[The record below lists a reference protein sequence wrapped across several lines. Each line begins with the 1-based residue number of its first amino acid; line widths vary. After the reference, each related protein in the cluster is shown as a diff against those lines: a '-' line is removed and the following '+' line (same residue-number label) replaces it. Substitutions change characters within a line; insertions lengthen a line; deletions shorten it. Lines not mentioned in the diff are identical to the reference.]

1 MAEFELAPRSP
12 LGGIR
17 QDFDGV
23 SLSEPAGLG
32 IAAIPVPQGGDA
44 ALADAA
50 RAAWGLELP
59 TVGRYSI
66 GSDGLLIIGT
76 SPDQFFAVFPCEGS
90 DAARLVA
97 TALGGAAWVA
107 EQSDA
112 WAVLD
117 VEGPR
122 VRAAL
127 ERVCRLDLHPDVF
140 AADMAQR
147 TLMEHLPVVVMRLAD
162 DRFRLMSPSS
172 SALSFLHMVE
182 MSARNIVRG
191 GDHGA

>member
-17 QDFDGV
+17 QDFGGV

-32 IAAIPVPQGGDA
+32 IAAIAVPRGGDA
-44 ALADAA
+44 ALADAV
-50 RAAWGLELP
+50 RAVWGMELP

-66 GSDGLLIIGT
+66 GTDGLRLIGM
-76 SPDQFFAVFPCEGS
+76 SPDQFFAVFPCEGP
-90 DAARLVA
+90 DAARIVA
-97 TALGGAAWVA
+97 TALGEAAWVT

-117 VEGPR
+117 LEGPG

-127 ERVCRLDLHPDVF
+127 ERVCPLDLHPDLF
-140 AADMAQR
+140 AADLAQR
-147 TLMEHLPVVVMRLAD
+147 TLMEHLSVIVMRLAE

-182 MSARNIVRG
+182 TSARNIVRG

>member
-1 MAEFELAPRSP
+1 MAEFQLAPRNP
-12 LGGIR
+12 LGGVR
-17 QDFDGV
+17 RDFDGV
-23 SLSEPAGLG
+23 SLVEATGLG
-32 IAAIPVPQGGDA
+32 IAAIAVPRGGDE

-50 RAAWGLELP
+50 SAAWGLALP
-59 TVGRYSI
+59 PVGRYAA
-66 GSDGLLIIGT
+66 GPDGLVLIGM

-90 DAARLVA
+90 AAARAVA
-97 TALGGAAWVA
+97 SVLGGATWVT

-127 ERVCRLDLHPDVF
+127 ERVCPLDLHPDVF
-140 AADMAQR
+140 RPDMAQR
-147 TLMEHLPVVVMRLAD
+147 TLMEHLSVILIRLGD
-162 DRFRLMSPSS
+162 NRFRLMSPSS

-182 MSARNIVRG
+182 TSARNIVPG